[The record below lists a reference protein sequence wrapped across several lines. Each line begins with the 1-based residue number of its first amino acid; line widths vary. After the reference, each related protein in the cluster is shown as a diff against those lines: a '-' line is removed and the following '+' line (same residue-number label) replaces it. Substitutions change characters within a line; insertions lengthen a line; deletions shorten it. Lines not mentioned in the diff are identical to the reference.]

1 MTRTRILIAE
11 DDHSVALALQE
22 SLEKLGYEVLAVVD
36 QGDKAVNQVALAR
49 PDLVLIDIGI
59 GGELDGAEAARI
71 IRQKS
76 SIPVIFLA
84 SSSDET
90 VLERA
95 RLADPFGF
103 LLLPLTDSELHANI
117 EIVLYKSSMENAL
130 RQQEKYYRALIEL
143 STDVIAIIDGD
154 GIIRFISPSIK
165 SLLNT
170 NPDAAIGS
178 SIKEFLHPDDI
189 NSVMEQI
196 QRAKNG
202 ELMTAENRYRVR
214 LPNNNWRVI
223 EVEASNYL
231 ADPDLGGIVLNVRD
245 ITEKLEVEKALRL
258 ERDRAQKGEERY
270 MLAVQGAN
278 DGIWDWDIKS
288 DIFYTS
294 PRWKAMLGFSED
306 EIGNQINEWFSRVHS
321 TDLEHLKIELSD
333 HLKGDSPHL
342 EFEHRV
348 LHKDGGWRWMLARGL
363 AVRDTQGVAYR
374 IAGSLSDI
382 TARKLAEERLTFNAM
397 HDSLTGLPN
406 RALLFDRLELAI
418 RRFKRD
424 PQATFALLFL
434 DLDRFKVVNDS
445 LGHIY
450 GDKLL
455 VAFSKLL
462 QQLLRATDTVSRL
475 GGDEFVLLL
484 EDSCG
489 LDDAIQIAERI
500 LKSLER
506 PLASDGQKFYTS
518 SSIGIV
524 TSLPEH
530 NTPEDVLR
538 DADIA
543 LYSAKAQGKARYAVF
558 NAALREQ
565 AVTHLELESDIHRAL
580 ENNEF
585 KLYYQPIIQLE
596 NGRLV
601 GFEALLRWF
610 HPRRGL
616 ILPYE
621 FIRMAEETGI
631 ILSIGQWVLQEA
643 CRQLRIWQQK
653 RIMEPRLFV
662 SVNVSS
668 KQLIQPHLVAQIRT
682 ALEQS
687 SLAPQDLR
695 LEITETVF
703 LSNPDLAL
711 AVLTELNDLG
721 VRLYID
727 DFGVGYSALSYLQ
740 RLPVDTLKIDRAFIH
755 DINASGGSSDLVA
768 SIVRLARDLGIS
780 VIAEG
785 VETQSQQDFLRN
797 LKCGFAQG
805 YLFAKPLPSENAEDW
820 LLRGG

>member
-22 SLEKLGYEVLAVVD
+22 SLEKLGYEILAVVD

-95 RLADPFGF
+95 RMADPFGF

-462 QQLLRATDTVSRL
+462 LQLLRATDTVSRL

-820 LLRGG
+820 LFKGG

>member
-1 MTRTRILIAE
+1 MTKTRVLIAE
-11 DDHSVALALQE
+11 DENQVALTIQA
-22 SLEKLGYEVLAVVD
+22 SLEKLGYEVLTIVD
-36 QGDKAVNQVALAR
+36 RGEKAVDLVIR
-49 PDLVLIDIGI
+49 SSPDLILMDVSLK
-59 GGELDGAEAARI
+59 GEMEGVEAARQ
-71 IRQKS
+71 IRQTTN
-76 SIPVIFLA
+76 IPIIFLA
-84 SSSDET
+84 SSADEST
-90 VLERA
+90 LERA
-95 RLADPFGF
+95 RMIGPYGYLLKPFH
-103 LLLPLTDSELHANI
+103 DSELRANI
-117 EIVLYKSSMENAL
+117 EIAVYKSSMENAL

-143 STDVIAIIDGD
+143 SSDVIAIIDSD
-154 GIIRFISPSIK
+154 GKLRFISPSIK
-165 SLLNT
+165 SLLDIT
-170 NPDAAIGS
+170 PEAAIGH
-178 SIKEFLHPDDI
+178 SIFEYLHPADVD
-189 NSVMEQI
+189 SVMEQI
-196 QRAKNG
+196 QRAKQG

-214 LPNNNWRVI
+214 LPTNNWRVI
-223 EVEASNYL
+223 EVEAGNYL
-231 ADPDLGGIVLNVRD
+231 ADPDLCGIVLNIRD
-245 ITEKLEVEKALRL
+245 ITEKLEAEEALRL
-258 ERDRAQKGEERY
+258 ERDRAQQGEERY

-278 DGIWDWDIKS
+278 DGIWDWDIKN
-288 DIFYTS
+288 DVFYSS
-294 PRWKAMLGFSED
+294 PRWKAMLGFREN
-306 EIGNQINEWFSRVHS
+306 EIETRINEWFSRVHS
-321 TDLEHLKIELSD
+321 TDLEHLKIELFD

-342 EFEHRV
+342 EFEHRI
-348 LHKDGGWRWMLARGL
+348 LHKDGVWRWMLARGL
-363 AVRDTQGVAYR
+363 AVRDPQGVAYR

-382 TARKLAEERLTFNAM
+382 TARKQAEERLTFNAM
-397 HDSLTGLPN
+397 HDSLTSLPN

-424 PQATFALLFL
+424 PQASFAILFL

-489 LDDAIQIAERI
+489 LDDAILIADRI
-500 LKSLER
+500 LKSLEN
-506 PLASDGQKFYTS
+506 PLISNGQKFYTS

-524 TSLPEH
+524 ISLPDH

-580 ENNEF
+580 ENQEF
-585 KLYYQPIIQLE
+585 KLYYQPIIDLQTS
-596 NGRLV
+596 RLV

-610 HPRRGL
+610 HPNRGL
-616 ILPYE
+616 ILPLE

-631 ILSIGQWVLQEA
+631 IIAIGQWVLQEA

-653 RIMEPRLFV
+653 RQIEPRLFV

-668 KQLIQPHLVAQIRT
+668 KQLIHPQLISHILA

-687 SLAPQDLR
+687 GLSPQDLR

-703 LSNPDLAL
+703 LSNPELAL
-711 AVLTELNDLG
+711 AILNELNELG

-727 DFGVGYSALSYLQ
+727 DFGIGYSALSYLQ
-740 RLPVDTLKIDRAFIH
+740 RLPVDTLKIDRTFING
-755 DINASGGSSDLVA
+755 ISSQAGSSDLVA

-785 VETQSQQDFLRN
+785 VETQHQQDYLRD
-797 LKCGFAQG
+797 LKCGYAQG
-805 YLFAKPLPSENAEDW
+805 YHFSEPLSSETAENW
-820 LLRGG
+820 LSRDD

>member
-820 LLRGG
+820 LFKGG